1 MRVLGDDQAHVVAEG
16 LVQYHRDA
24 PQSAGYRIDRRTA
37 HVGWLPRV
45 ALSRSM
51 ASQSGAFNPEDIEI
65 EWVGNR
71 HVGREI

>member
-1 MRVLGDDQAHVVAEG
+1 MRAHGDDQADVVALP

-24 PQSAGYRIDRRTA
+24 PQSAGYRVDRRTA

-45 ALSRSM
+45 ARSRSM

-65 EWVGNR
+65 EWG
-71 HVGREI
+71 G